1 MERDGIYT
9 GDLPLRVD
17 VMWTCRFADCMG
29 LSKLMV
35 VVFVVYICAVAS
47 SKDGGIDR
55 SEAGFLTMNSIPF
68 LMSALKE
75 NVGNTIVH

>member
-1 MERDGIYT
+1 MYVVP
-9 GDLPLRVD
+9 LPLRMD
-17 VMWTCRFADCMG
+17 VMWTCRVVDCVG
-29 LSKLMV
+29 LSKLMI

-55 SEAGFLTMNSIPF
+55 SEAGFWTMNSISF

-75 NVGNTIVH
+75 KVGNAIVH